1 MRTPAPRHVRLLL
14 SALTGVVVFLAAPVR
29 DTVVSV
35 LVGWN
40 SFTVLFL
47 ALVLE
52 WMSRQSPEQFR
63 SAHEQEDETAPFVL
77 LVATVAAFL
86 SVVAI
91 VGLLAFPPLIPASE
105 RAFRSGLAGLTVVSS
120 WVLVAIMFT
129 LHYANLF
136 YTAKPNGRP
145 LKFPETPLPV
155 FADFAYFSFTIAA
168 SCQTSDVSTHD
179 ASIRRIVLTQGM
191 VFFVFNLL
199 VLGFAVNV
207 TAGMLHG
214 R

>member
-129 LHYANLF
+129 LHYANVYYRPDEDGPGGLAF
-136 YTAKPNGRP
+136 PGDREPDYRDFLYYSFVIGCASQTGDVATVSRAMRHLTMVHGIVSFAFNTAI
-145 LKFPETPLPV
+145 LAL
-155 FADFAYFSFTIAA
+155 TINVGA
-168 SCQTSDVSTHD
+168 S
-179 ASIRRIVLTQGM
+179 
-191 VFFVFNLL
+191 LL
-199 VLGFAVNV
+199 S
-207 TAGMLHG
+207 
-214 R
+214 

>member
-1 MRTPAPRHVRLLL
+1 MRTFALRHVRLLL

-35 LVGWN
+35 LIGWN
-40 SFTVLFL
+40 SFAVLFL
-47 ALVLE
+47 TLVLG
-52 WMSRQSPEQFR
+52 WMLRQSPEQFR
-63 SAHEQEDETAPFVL
+63 STHEQEDEAAPFVL
-77 LVATVAAFL
+77 LVATIAALL
-86 SVVAI
+86 SLVAI
-91 VGLLAFPPLIPASE
+91 VALLASPKVIPASE

-120 WVLVAIMFT
+120 WVLAAIMFT

-168 SCQTSDVSTHD
+168 TCQTSDVSTHD
-179 ASIRRIVLTQGM
+179 ASIRRIVLTQGL

-207 TAGMLHG
+207 TSGMLNG